1 MANLIDLNTERTKRM
16 IEITYA
22 QVNNGEMLATMGKLI
37 KHVMPELSKNMRLLQ
52 LVKSIETELPKIRK
66 ELTELQGKATE
77 ENMDETRSKVDD
89 WAKQKLSFK
98 YPKFTRDDVEGA
110 PLAALDLLLL
120 EPILDE
126 STFQ

>member
-1 MANLIDLNTERTKRM
+1 M
-16 IEITYA
+16 IEITYG

-66 ELTELQGKATE
+66 ELGELQKTATE
-77 ENMDETRSKVDD
+77 ENLVETQEKIQT
-89 WAKQKLSFK
+89 WAGQKLSFK
-98 YPKFTRDDVEGA
+98 YPKFTKEDIDGA

-126 STFQ
+126 KSFQQ

>member
-1 MANLIDLNTERTKRM
+1 MLIDLNTERTKRM

-22 QVNNGEMLATMGKLI
+22 QANNGEMLATLGKLI

-52 LVKSIETELPKIRK
+52 LVKGMELEIPKIRS
-66 ELTELQGKATE
+66 ELQEIYKSSTPESEAEIKAKLE
-77 ENMDETRSKVDD
+77 EWSAKKV
-89 WAKQKLSFK
+89 SFK
-98 YPKFTRDDVEGA
+98 YPKFTKDDVEGA

-126 STFQ
+126 TTFQ

>member
-1 MANLIDLNTERTKRM
+1 M

-52 LVKSIETELPKIRK
+52 LVKSIEVELPKIRQ
-66 ELTELQGKATE
+66 ELGALQKTATE
-77 ENMDETRSKVDD
+77 ENIEETRTKIDE

-126 STFQ
+126 TTFQ